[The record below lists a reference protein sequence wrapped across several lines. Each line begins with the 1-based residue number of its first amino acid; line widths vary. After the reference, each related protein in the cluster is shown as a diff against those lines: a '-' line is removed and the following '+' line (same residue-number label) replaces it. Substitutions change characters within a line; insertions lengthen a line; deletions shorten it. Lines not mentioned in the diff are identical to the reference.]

1 MSRREL
7 KKRFWQP
14 LGSFS
19 HGDTQLS
26 TVDAHDMS
34 AGWAD

>member
-1 MSRREL
+1 MSREL
-7 KKRFWQP
+7 KERWQP

-19 HGDTQLS
+19 DGDTQLS

-34 AGWAD
+34 AG